1 MCMQETTHLRLRFDQ
16 VPHQMITIWSTA
28 NGTDRLM
35 CWQTAPVSSRQH
47 SLSFDGHSV
56 SAVKSRVQTR
66 QMSIPDYNDCSACL
80 LPPPQKKVNMST
92 QPGRGLRLRSF
103 TIQIYS
109 AFLVP
114 LPPLLYSQRALDLGF
129 YKASVKALWW
139 STCPCLSW
147 ATCKQ

>member
-1 MCMQETTHLRLRFDQ
+1 MYAWLWLRFDQ

-47 SLSFDGHSV
+47 SLSFDGHGV

-66 QMSIPDYNDCSACL
+66 KMSVPDYNDCSACL
-80 LPPPQKKVNMST
+80 LPPPPKKKVNMST
-92 QPGRGLRLRSF
+92 KPGRGVRLRSF

-114 LPPLLYSQRALDLGF
+114 LPPLLYSQRALDLGL
-129 YKASVKALWW
+129 YEASVKALWW